1 MNNNSP
7 IQYYVHPEDQTQPTF
22 DNSPYGLV
30 IIYRRGG
37 WGGGV
42 ARGILEGDR
51 LISGRL
57 KMGGSVVTEN
67 PKGEIAENFGRIIRG
82 GTTQICLENE
92 DT

>member
-1 MNNNSP
+1 M
-7 IQYYVHPEDQTQPTF
+7 VA
-22 DNSPYGLV
+22 
-30 IIYRRGG
+30 IIIISLTRLHRLHSF
-37 WGGGV
+37 GV